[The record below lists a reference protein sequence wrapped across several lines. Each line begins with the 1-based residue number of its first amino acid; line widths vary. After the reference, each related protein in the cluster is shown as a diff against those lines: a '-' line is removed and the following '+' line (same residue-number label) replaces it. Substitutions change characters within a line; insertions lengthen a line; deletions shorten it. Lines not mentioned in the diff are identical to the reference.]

1 MFSSLDHCKAFQC
14 KQSIPIS
21 GSPHSEIATLSG
33 LLNHTLWYVAYRA
46 IISYLLYPTVT
57 SARSCNNV
65 GHLFWFTIL
74 AQHETNDVIL
84 YIHSVHKHRGNT
96 FQCQNYK
103 MRLKQ
108 RSLNW
113 INSMQVKKILF
124 TNVFFSWSLCLLNMF
139 PWYFSSIFTFSVYWC
154 NRHHRSWPFLE
165 CRPSKLYFKILWKYD
180 DWSFRFH
187 HFLENGRFY
196 RENTY
201 KCSPLVTKW
210 QIILHFHCCF
220 NNKYT
225 PYFLG

>member
-1 MFSSLDHCKAFQC
+1 MFFFFVFSL
-14 KQSIPIS
+14 
-21 GSPHSEIATLSG
+21 
-33 LLNHTLWYVAYRA
+33 YRTVPYF
-46 IISYLLYPTVT
+46 IIYNWKLTYRVVT
-57 SARSCNNV
+57 SARSCNKV
-65 GHLFWFTIL
+65 GHLFWFIIL
-74 AQHETNDVIL
+74 AQRETNDVIL
-84 YIHSVHKHRGNT
+84 YIHSVHKHRGNS
-96 FQCQNYK
+96 FQRQNYK

-113 INSMQVKKILF
+113 INSMQVKQILF
-124 TNVFFSWSLCLLNMF
+124 TNVFFSWSLWLVKYVSIDDISQVFFIF
-139 PWYFSSIFTFSVYWC
+139 PVCWH
-154 NRHHRSWPFLE
+154 NRHHSSWPFLE
-165 CRPSKLYFKILWKYD
+165 CRPSKLYLRILWKYD

-196 RENTY
+196 LENTY

>member
-1 MFSSLDHCKAFQC
+1 M
-14 KQSIPIS
+14 
-21 GSPHSEIATLSG
+21 
-33 LLNHTLWYVAYRA
+33 
-46 IISYLLYPTVT
+46 T

-84 YIHSVHKHRGNT
+84 YIHSVQCLHRGNT
-96 FQCQNYK
+96 FQRQNYK

-124 TNVFFSWSLCLLNMF
+124 TNVFFPWSLCLLNMF
-139 PWYFSSIFTFSVYWC
+139 PSIVFPKHLYFSGLLT
-154 NRHHRSWPFLE
+154 HHSSWPFLE

-187 HFLENGRFY
+187 HFLENGRFH
-196 RENTY
+196 RKNTC

>member
-1 MFSSLDHCKAFQC
+1 M
-14 KQSIPIS
+14 
-21 GSPHSEIATLSG
+21 
-33 LLNHTLWYVAYRA
+33 
-46 IISYLLYPTVT
+46 
-57 SARSCNNV
+57 
-65 GHLFWFTIL
+65 FWFTIL
-74 AQHETNDVIL
+74 ETDDVIL
-84 YIHSVHKHRGNT
+84 YIHSVHQHRGNY
-96 FQCQNYK
+96 FKLQNYK

-108 RSLNW
+108 IRLNW

-124 TNVFFSWSLCLLNMF
+124 TNVFFPLMIMLVKYALSDGISQAFLPFRFVNVMG
-139 PWYFSSIFTFSVYWC
+139 
-154 NRHHRSWPFLE
+154 HHRSWPFLE

-180 DWSFRFH
+180 DSSFRFH
-187 HFLENGRFY
+187 HFLENGWFY